1 MNVEWKRGLAA
12 MALVSGAVVAAP
24 VFADLKDLL
33 EMSERLDK
41 IEKQDFGEAI
51 DKANACTR
59 ARDFSCTTSW
69 LQKAGKLAG
78 GARDKQMLAA
88 AEQNMTNEKARIAEE
103 ERQRA
108 EEQRRIAQA
117 EERLRVAEAE
127 AARRAQSSGPS
138 TTMQL
143 LQLGTAVMG
152 SVANERAR
160 MAASAASRP
169 SSSRGLPLADLSAE
183 RQAIEKARADAA
195 AAQRAREQAAATRSA
210 PAPATASRSAPTAP
224 TVVAAAPPTTYYS
237 ATSTSCP
244 PGMTSVPAA
253 SGTACVASGPSNRAS
268 APSQSP
274 AAPEPAAASAQNSQ
288 NTPTRVATTGAA
300 TANGGYPNLDRPPSA
315 PQPKKLYPLVRHYT
329 FDTYAFSEQQG
340 CAEANKKVDA
350 QYARHDDRVTML
362 TRANCSCTKEKDVY
376 GSIFLCKVPVTDQLM
391 VDYDPNVPSSNS
403 SR

>member
-1 MNVEWKRGLAA
+1 MSTGTVRSFILA
-12 MALVSGAVVAAP
+12 MGMLTALTAQ
-24 VFADLKDLL
+24 ADLKDLL
-33 EMSERLDK
+33 EMSGRLDK

-78 GARDKQMLAA
+78 SARDKQMLAV
-88 AEQNMTNEKARIAEE
+88 AERNMTNEKARIAEE

-108 EEQRRIAQA
+108 EEQRRIALA

-127 AARRAQSSGPS
+127 
-138 TTMQL
+138 
-143 LQLGTAVMG
+143 
-152 SVANERAR
+152 
-160 MAASAASRP
+160 
-169 SSSRGLPLADLSAE
+169 
-183 RQAIEKARADAA
+183 

-274 AAPEPAAASAQNSQ
+274 AAPAPAAASAQHSQ
-288 NTPTRVATTGAA
+288 NTPTRVTTTGAA

>member
-1 MNVEWKRGLAA
+1 MSTGTVRSLILA
-12 MALVSGAVVAAP
+12 MGVLTALTAQ
-24 VFADLKDLL
+24 ADLKDLL

-78 GARDKQMLAA
+78 SARDKQTLAA

-103 ERQRA
+103 ARQRA
-108 EEQRRIAQA
+108 EEQRRIAEA

-143 LQLGTAVMG
+143 LQMGAAVAG
-152 SVANERAR
+152 AVANERAR

-169 SSSRGLPLADLSAE
+169 SAGLPLADLSAE
-183 RQAIEKARADAA
+183 RRAIEKARADAA
-195 AAQRAREQAAATRSA
+195 AAQRAREQAAATRTA
-210 PAPATASRSAPTAP
+210 PAPTTVTRSPATAP

-244 PGMTSVPAA
+244 PGMTSVPTA
-253 SGTACVASGPSNRAS
+253 SGTACVASGTSNPAS
-268 APSQSP
+268 APSKPQ
-274 AAPEPAAASAQNSQ
+274 AAPAPVAPSAQNAAARGTTTAAG
-288 NTPTRVATTGAA
+288 TPNPAYA
-300 TANGGYPNLDRPPSA
+300 NLDRPPSA
-315 PQPKKLYPLVRHYT
+315 PQPKKLYPLVRNYT
-329 FDTYAFSEQQG
+329 FDTYAHSEEQG
-340 CAEANKKVDA
+340 CAEANRKVDA
-350 QYARHDDRVTML
+350 QYARNDDRVTLL
-362 TRANCSCTKEKDVY
+362 TRANCSCTREKDVY
-376 GSIFLCKVPVTDQLM
+376 GSIFLCKVPVTDRLM
-391 VDYDPNVPSSNS
+391 VDYDPSVPSSNS

>member
-1 MNVEWKRGLAA
+1 MSTGTVRSFILA
-12 MALVSGAVVAAP
+12 MGMLTALTAQ
-24 VFADLKDLL
+24 ADLKDLL
-33 EMSERLDK
+33 DMSERLDK
-41 IEKQDFGEAI
+41 IEKQDFGEAL

-59 ARDFSCTTSW
+59 GRDFSCTTSW

-78 GARDKQMLAA
+78 SARDKQMLAA

-103 ERQRA
+103 ARQRA
-108 EEQRRIAQA
+108 EEQRRIAEA

-169 SSSRGLPLADLSAE
+169 SGNRGLPLADLSAE

-195 AAQRAREQAAATRSA
+195 AAQRAREQAAAARTA
-210 PAPATASRSAPTAP
+210 PAPATVTRSTPAPTAP
-224 TVVAAAPPTTYYS
+224 TVAAAAPPTTYYS
-237 ATSTSCP
+237 ATNTSCP
-244 PGMTSVPAA
+244 PGMTSVPTA
-253 SGTACVASGPSNRAS
+253 SGTACVASGPSPPTS
-268 APSQSP
+268 APSQPQVAP
-274 AAPEPAAASAQNSQ
+274 APVLPSAQNAAA
-288 NTPTRVATTGAA
+288 RGATTAA
-300 TANGGYPNLDRPPSA
+300 SVPNPVYANLDRPPSA

-329 FDTYAFSEQQG
+329 FDTYAHSEQQG
-340 CAEANKKVDA
+340 CTEANKKVDA
-350 QYARHDDRVTML
+350 QYARQNDRVTML

-391 VDYDPNVPSSNS
+391 VDYDPNAPSSNS